1 MKLCRKLKKY
11 KFLLVDRNDRRNA
24 HIDGPTQGH
33 TNIWQHF
40 MMIDNEDK
48 AQALMEKMKAALPI
62 RARLLDDTR
71 KSMQRQG
78 TKLPTNHLW

>member
-1 MKLCRKLKKY
+1 
-11 KFLLVDRNDRRNA
+11 
-24 HIDGPTQGH
+24 
-33 TNIWQHF
+33 